1 MDKKNTML
9 LTVIAVA
16 TLLVAVVGATFAYF
30 TASNT
35 NSTTNTTTTVTTEQ
49 VGAVT
54 LAGGKTLYL
63 ALSAADMAQTAA
75 NTTYYSSDTASSRNT
90 SATPYDIATA
100 NVAGG
105 ASGTAYNC
113 TFTLTAT
120 IDGDMAALLSEGDAK
135 LVLSGATTQTL
146 DLATDFSDN
155 TWSTEVTMSGL
166 TSKASQKVSGYVSFT
181 NRNANQDTLQDKTL
195 TVTLASTD
203 FNCTVAGA

>member
-49 VGAVT
+49 VGTVT
-54 LAGGKTLYL
+54 LSGGETLGIE
-63 ALSAADMAQTAA
+63 LSAADMAETAKG
-75 NTTYYSSDTASSRNT
+75 TTYYATDAGSGRNT
-90 SATPYDIATA
+90 APTSYDIATA
-100 NVAGG
+100 TVSGG

-120 IDGDMAALLSEGDAK
+120 VAGDMADSLSEGDAS

-146 DLATDFSDN
+146 DLATDFTTKS
-155 TWSTEVTMSGL
+155 WSTTVTMNGL
-166 TSKASQKVSGYVSFT
+166 TTTNKVSGYVSFT
-181 NRNANQDTLQDKTL
+181 NRNANQDTLQNKTL